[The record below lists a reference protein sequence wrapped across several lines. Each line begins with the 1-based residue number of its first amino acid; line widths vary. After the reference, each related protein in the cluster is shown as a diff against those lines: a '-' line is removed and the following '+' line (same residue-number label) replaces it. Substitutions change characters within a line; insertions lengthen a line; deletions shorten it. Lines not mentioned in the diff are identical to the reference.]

1 MIQLLVWKDWLR
13 NLYRRYARVLLPVI
27 RFLLAFAVFMM
38 INGQIGYEAKLAKL
52 PVVLGLSFFSAF
64 MPTAV
69 LVLLAAAAVL
79 IHIYAASKIM
89 TLVFLLVILIVY
101 VMFDSF
107 VPRYGWALLA
117 VPMLYSLHIPYV
129 IPLVLGLVA
138 TPVSAL
144 AVGCGVVLHYLLL
157 LVKETALTATDS
169 MGMEDVLAMYTYV
182 LKSITSNRHMMLTIG
197 IFFVVIFVIWFVRR
211 LRIAHAHEIAILVG
225 VVTNI
230 LLFLLGDLML
240 DVSDELLYVILG
252 SLGSG
257 VLAFIVQFFRFTL
270 DYSTIE
276 NVQFEDDDY
285 YYYVRAVPKL
295 KVTTPEV
302 NVKKFTA
309 GEEPEES
316 QEDYQ
321 EEEEEEFLTGRYKL
335 YAEEEDEI
343 KLDLEFE
350 EYYDLEPEQM
360 PEPERKKEEKRK

>member
-1 MIQLLVWKDWLR
+1 
-13 NLYRRYARVLLPVI
+13 
-27 RFLLAFAVFMM
+27 
-38 INGQIGYEAKLAKL
+38 
-52 PVVLGLSFFSAF
+52 
-64 MPTAV
+64 
-69 LVLLAAAAVL
+69 
-79 IHIYAASKIM
+79 
-89 TLVFLLVILIVY
+89 
-101 VMFDSF
+101 
-107 VPRYGWALLA
+107 
-117 VPMLYSLHIPYV
+117 MLYSHHIPYV
-129 IPLVLGLVA
+129 IPWVLGLVA

-257 VLAFIVQFFRFTL
+257 VLAF
-270 DYSTIE
+270 
-276 NVQFEDDDY
+276 QFEDDDY